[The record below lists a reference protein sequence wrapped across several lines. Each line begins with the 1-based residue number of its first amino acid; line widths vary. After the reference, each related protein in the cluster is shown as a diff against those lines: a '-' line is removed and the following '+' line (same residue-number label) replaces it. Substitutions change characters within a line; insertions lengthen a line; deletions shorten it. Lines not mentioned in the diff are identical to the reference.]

1 MERGGP
7 SERLAAD
14 DSEDT
19 HEEQGHQHSDDAQSS
34 CHPYHLGDVGN
45 LGAADVFGREIDREH
60 NQDADEGTDGAG
72 EDEAEGLARILVGM
86 ARGIEMGGDGIGQF
100 RPHPCCHDPQQD
112 IQHEACYFEN
122 RAFFGAGHADAVSW
136 LGLMKEEGKQIHID
150 FVDSDGERIVSSAV

>member
-19 HEEQGHQHSDDAQSS
+19 HEEHGHQHSDDAQSS

-86 ARGIEMGGDGIGQF
+86 ARGIEMGGDVVGQF

-112 IQHEACYFEN
+112 IQREARYFEN
-122 RAFFGAGHADAVSW
+122 RTFCRAGHPHAAAW
-136 LGLMKEEGKQIHID
+136 LKFVKEDEKGIHMH
-150 FVDSDGERIVSSAV
+150 FVDGDG